1 MGKLWLP
8 AVCAISLAFLAA
20 GCTQKTA
27 NQTPPPSSSSSVS
40 TKQIMDTHPEV
51 KKAMMD
57 RLKAQ
62 IQASSLSPEEKQRQI
77 AKLDQNGL
85 PP

>member
-1 MGKLWLP
+1 MGKSWLP
-8 AVCAISLAFLAA
+8 AVFVIGIAFLAA

-27 NQTPPPSSSSSVS
+27 DQTPPKSSSSVT
-40 TKQIMDTHPEV
+40 TKQIVDTHPEV

-62 IQASSLSPEEKQRQI
+62 IQASNLSPDEKQRQI

>member
-8 AVCAISLAFLAA
+8 VVCAIGIAFLAA
-20 GCTQKTA
+20 GCTPKTA
-27 NQTPPPSSSSSVS
+27 NQTPPASASSTS
-40 TKQIMDTHPEV
+40 TKQIVDTHPEV
-51 KKAMMD
+51 KKAMVD

-62 IQASSLSPEEKQRQI
+62 IQASNLSPEEKQRQI